1 MKKYFIAF
9 SFLLVFMSACFAD
22 TTSILI
28 EKKYVSKYKLIGSKS
43 FLDGIEPINIDG
55 TINVV
60 VEIPAGTI
68 EKWEVS
74 KSDGSIIWDFL
85 DGNPRSINYIGF
97 VGNYGMVPRTILPK
111 YLGFFFYTSNC
122 SSVLCNPSSFSMVV
136 SISR

>member
-1 MKKYFIAF
+1 MKKSYYYFFTKETCNTMKKYFIAF

-85 DGNPRSINYIGF
+85 DGNPRSINYKDLKHGLLNF
-97 VGNYGMVPRTILPK
+97 RV
-111 YLGFFFYTSNC
+111 
-122 SSVLCNPSSFSMVV
+122 
-136 SISR
+136 